1 MYFITVFILLMALFC
16 VTEIVEEK
24 KENFLQK
31 ISLKVFIIKLLIVVI
46 DHPHGLMSVLFFV
59 MFVPMNF

>member
-1 MYFITVFILLMALFC
+1 MALFC